1 MIYGTWKDK
10 INYREFGS
18 PAAEKIFVERCNK
31 FNGTDYKTCGS
42 AALSMFTGMHPRSVE
57 KLVPKTA
64 TDGHWTDRSI
74 VSFLK
79 KRGYTV
85 KQLSRRGVTNL
96 DPQYEWERMPLRP
109 YHVLLCGLLM
119 CRNEGSWLVV
129 HANQSFHNFKI
140 ETLDPLLFVN
150 KPSDSI
156 YLVTHKSWKL
166 A

>member
-10 INYREFGS
+10 IPYRDFES
-18 PAAEKIFVERCNK
+18 ELAEKIFVERCEK
-31 FNGTDYKTCGS
+31 FRGVSFKSCGTG
-42 AALSMFTGMHPRSVE
+42 ALAMLTGMHPHSVQ

-64 TDGHWTDRSI
+64 VDGDWTDQSI
-74 VSFLK
+74 TRFLK
-79 KRGYTV
+79 KRGYMV

-96 DPQYEWERMPLRP
+96 DPQNEWERMPLRP
-109 YHVLLCGLLM
+109 CHVLLCGLLM

-129 HANQSFHNFKI
+129 HANQNFHNLKV
-140 ETLDPLLFVN
+140 EPLHPLLFVN

-156 YLVTHKSWKL
+156 YLVTHKSWQY